1 MLLLRKSYEIFVL
14 HIRRD
19 SFANVLRHYLA
30 QSRRTG
36 MVSSFLN
43 ENMILV
49 LSQLVSPSIFL
60 LSQQMFMNKSS
71 GGVERFR
78 RLPKHVSW
86 FMFEF
91 PQEMNCRVGGR
102 KYHLLSSVPGALALL
117 GHQWSYPS
125 FSWLHKHLVTFHISD
140 AVRC

>member
-19 SFANVLRHYLA
+19 SFANVLRHYLV

-71 GGVERFR
+71 GGVERF
-78 RLPKHVSW
+78 
-86 FMFEF
+86 
-91 PQEMNCRVGGR
+91 
-102 KYHLLSSVPGALALL
+102 
-117 GHQWSYPS
+117 
-125 FSWLHKHLVTFHISD
+125 
-140 AVRC
+140 